1 MEMMP
6 EASVMD
12 RMTDLQPQSQEASV
26 APPAKAARSASK
38 TIGEKI
44 AAEMKVYNELAASLK
59 SQLTCEGSFEEKCAR
74 VVSTAAELFGVAPT
88 WTAFYREVLGEKGI
102 VRTIFTESDELESY
116 ECSEQHSQIFEM
128 LTTLRSR
135 DLPENDPTELQRMI
149 TIRLPMSLH
158 NAICDEANE
167 LEVSVNKLCISR
179 MLQPLDS
186 RMIPACKNKR
196 RGRRPGATP
205 IGKVPPMQVSDATQV
220 S

>member
-1 MEMMP
+1 MDMMP
-6 EASVMD
+6 ETTTMDHPVSANGGVGAS
-12 RMTDLQPQSQEASV
+12 
-26 APPAKAARSASK
+26 APLAKATKNAGK

-44 AAEMKVYNELAASLK
+44 AAEMKIFNDLSTNLK
-59 SQLTCEGSFEEKCAR
+59 SQLTCDGEFEEKCAR
-74 VVSTAAELFGVAPT
+74 VVRTAAELFGVAPT

-102 VRTIFTESDELESY
+102 VRTIFVQPEERESY
-116 ECSEQHSQIFEM
+116 EGTEQHSQIFEM

-179 MLQPLDS
+179 MLQPLDG

-196 RGRRPGATP
+196 RGRRPGAAP
-205 IGKVPPMQVSDATQV
+205 IGKSSPVKALDEQPVG
-220 S
+220 